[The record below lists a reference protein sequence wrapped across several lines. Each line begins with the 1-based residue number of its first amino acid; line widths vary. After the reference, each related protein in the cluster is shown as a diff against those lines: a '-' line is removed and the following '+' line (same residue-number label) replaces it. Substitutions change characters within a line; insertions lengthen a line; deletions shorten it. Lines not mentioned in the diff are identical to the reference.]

1 MSETALSPLCAGCS
15 IGSDMADRIILHC
28 DCNAFYA
35 SVECLLHPEYRDV
48 PMAVCGDPN
57 SRHGVV
63 LAKNEAA
70 KRYGV
75 QTAETIWQARRKCPG
90 LVLAPP
96 HREEYVR
103 YSRLVNEIYL
113 RYTDQVEPFSIDE
126 SWLDVTGSGLLF
138 GSGPEIA
145 DELRRVVEEET
156 GLTISVGVS
165 FNKTFAKLGSDYK
178 KPNATTVL
186 SRETWQ
192 SLLYPLPVERFL
204 FVGDSAAQ
212 KLRQTGIHTIGDLA
226 NARRERLV
234 SLFGKNG
241 GELWDMANGLDEAPV
256 RRFGEAREVKSV
268 GNGMTFRRDLAGSE
282 DISLAVSVL
291 ADSTAA
297 RMRRHHIKCTT
308 VQVTIRSP
316 NFHTI
321 TRQKRLPLPTFL
333 AADIR
338 AAALDLIRAS
348 WNERA
353 PIRMLTVTGSGIV
366 PEDATGEQ
374 LSLFEAGSTAKR
386 EKQEHLEAALNQIRD
401 KFGRDSLSIGSVLHN
416 DLGIGK
422 YGNQKN
428 E

>member
-1 MSETALSPLCAGCS
+1 
-15 IGSDMADRIILHC
+15 MADRVILHC

-35 SVECLLHPEYRDV
+35 SVECLLHPEYRSV
-48 PMAVCGDPN
+48 PMAVCGDPE
-57 SRHGVV
+57 SRHGII

-70 KRYGV
+70 KKYGI
-75 QTAETIWQARRKCPG
+75 QTAETIWLARQKCPR
-90 LVLAPP
+90 LLLAPP
-96 HREEYVR
+96 HREEYVK
-103 YSRLVNEIYL
+103 YSRIVNEIYQ

-138 GSGPEIA
+138 GSGQEIA

-178 KPNATTVL
+178 KPNATTVI
-186 SRETWQ
+186 SRENYKK
-192 SLLYPLPVERFL
+192 LLYPLPVDRFL
-204 FVGDSAAQ
+204 FVGEHAAE
-212 KLRQTGIHTIGDLA
+212 KLRRSGVHTVGDLA
-226 NARRERLV
+226 CARREFLV
-234 SLFGKNG
+234 SLLGKNG
-241 GELWDMANGLDEAPV
+241 GDLWDMANGLDNAPV
-256 RRFGEAREVKSV
+256 LHTGEGREVKSV
-268 GNGMTFRRDLAGSE
+268 GNGMTFRRNLESGE

-297 RMRRHHIKCTT
+297 RMRKHHVKCTT

-321 TRQKRLPLPTFL
+321 SRQKRLPAPTSL
-333 AADIR
+333 AAEIKE
-338 AAALDLIRAS
+338 AALGLIAAS
-348 WNERA
+348 WNARA

-366 PEDATGEQ
+366 PEDTAGEQ
-374 LSLFEAGSTAKR
+374 LSLFEPASSVEKR
-386 EKQEHLEAALNQIRD
+386 EKQEHLETALDSIRD
-401 KFGRDSLSIGSVLHN
+401 KFGRDALSFGSVLHN

-422 YGNQKN
+422 YGNQKH

>member
-1 MSETALSPLCAGCS
+1 MG
-15 IGSDMADRIILHC
+15 DRIILHC

-48 PMAVCGDPN
+48 PMAVCGDPD
-57 SRHGVV
+57 SRHGII
-63 LAKNEAA
+63 LAKNEKA
-70 KRYGV
+70 KRYGI
-75 QTAETIWQARRKCPG
+75 QTAETIWQARRKCPQ

-96 HREEYVR
+96 HRDEYVK

-165 FNKTFAKLGSDYK
+165 FNKTLAKLGSDYK

-186 SRETWQ
+186 SRETFRP
-192 SLLYPLPVERFL
+192 LLYPLPADRLL
-204 FVGDSAAQ
+204 FVGESAAAR
-212 KLRQTGIHTIGDLA
+212 LRQAGIRTIGDLA
-226 NARRERLV
+226 RSPRERLV
-234 SLFGKNG
+234 SLLGKNG
-241 GELWDMANGLDEAPV
+241 GDLWDMANGLEDAPV
-256 RRFGEAREVKSV
+256 RRFGEEREVKSV
-268 GNGMTFRRDLAGSE
+268 GNGMTFRRDLAGPE
-282 DISLAVSVL
+282 DISLALSVL

-297 RMRRHHIKCTT
+297 RMRRHHLKCTT
-308 VQVTIRSP
+308 VQITIRSP
-316 NFHTI
+316 SFHTI
-321 TRQKRLPLPTFL
+321 TRQKRLSAPTSL
-333 AADIR
+333 ASEIK
-338 AAALDLIRAS
+338 AAALELIRAS

-366 PEDATGEQ
+366 PEDEAGEQ
-374 LSLFEAGSTAKR
+374 LSLFEAGRAERR
-386 EKQEHLEAALNQIRD
+386 ERQEQLESALDKIRE
-401 KFGRDSLSIGSVLHN
+401 KFGRDSLSFGSVLQN

-422 YGNQKN
+422 YGNRKH

>member
-1 MSETALSPLCAGCS
+1 MT
-15 IGSDMADRIILHC
+15 DRIILHC

-48 PMAVCGDPN
+48 PMAVCGDPD
-57 SRHGVV
+57 SRHGII
-63 LAKNEAA
+63 LAKNEKA

-75 QTAETIWQARRKCPG
+75 QTAETIWQAQRKCPG

-96 HREEYVR
+96 HRAEYVK

-186 SRETWQ
+186 SRDTYRA
-192 SLLYPLPVERFL
+192 LLYPLPVERFL
-204 FVGDSAAQ
+204 FVGESAA
-212 KLRQTGIHTIGDLA
+212 KRLRQTGIHTIGDLA
-226 NARRERLV
+226 GARRETLV
-234 SLFGKNG
+234 SLLGKSG
-241 GELWDMANGLDEAPV
+241 GGLWDMANGLDDAPV
-256 RRFGEAREVKSV
+256 RRFDEAREVKSV
-268 GNGMTFRRDLAGSE
+268 GNGMTFRRDLAGGQ

-297 RMRRHHIKCTT
+297 RMRRHRVKCTT

-316 NFHTI
+316 SFHTI
-321 TRQKRLPLPTFL
+321 TRQKRLPSPTSL
-333 AADIR
+333 AAEIK
-338 AAALDLIRAS
+338 AAALELIAAS
-348 WNERA
+348 WNEKA

-366 PEDATGEQ
+366 PEDASGEQ
-374 LSLFEAGSTAKR
+374 LSLFETGAAGKR
-386 EKQEHLEAALNQIRD
+386 EKQEHLETALDKIRD
-401 KFGRDSLSIGSVLHN
+401 KFGRDALSFGSVLGN

-422 YGNQKN
+422 YGNQKH

>member
-1 MSETALSPLCAGCS
+1 MNATASNPRFTGCNTAFKM
-15 IGSDMADRIILHC
+15 DDRIILHC

-48 PMAVCGDPN
+48 PMAVCGDPD
-57 SRHGVV
+57 SRHGIV
-63 LAKNEAA
+63 LAKNEKA
-70 KRYGV
+70 KKFGV
-75 QTAETIWQARRKCPG
+75 QTAETIWQARRKCPN

-96 HREEYVR
+96 HREEYVK

-165 FNKTFAKLGSDYK
+165 FNKTLAKLGSDYK

-186 SRETWQ
+186 SRDTYRT
-192 SLLYPLPVERFL
+192 LLYPLPVDRLL
-204 FVGDSAAQ
+204 FVGKSAAQ
-212 KLRQTGIHTIGDLA
+212 RLCQTGIRTIGDLA
-226 NARRERLV
+226 GAQRETLV
-234 SLFGKNG
+234 SLLGKGG
-241 GELWDMANGLDEAPV
+241 GELWDMANGLEDAPV

-268 GNGMTFRRDLAGSE
+268 GNGMTFRRDLAGPQ
-282 DISLAVSVL
+282 DVSLAVSVL

-297 RMRRHHIKCTT
+297 RMRRHRIKCTT

-321 TRQKRLPLPTFL
+321 TRQKRLSAPTSL
-333 AADIR
+333 AAEIKT
-338 AAALDLIRAS
+338 AALELIAAS
-348 WNERA
+348 WNERS

-366 PEDATGEQ
+366 PENDAGEQ
-374 LSLFEAGSTAKR
+374 LSLFETGSAEKR
-386 EKQEHLEAALNQIRD
+386 EKQEHLETALDKIRE
-401 KFGRDSLSIGSVLHN
+401 KFGRDSLSFGSVLGN

-422 YGNQKN
+422 YGNQKH